1 MHTTLKVKNGTYSD
15 MQYLYKQRDPAGDVI
30 VYKALFTLRDGYR
43 EMRYVSVQND
53 TVVAW
58 NT

>member
-1 MHTTLKVKNGTYSD
+1 MLTKLKVKNGTYTD

>member
-1 MHTTLKVKNGTYSD
+1 MLTTLRVKNGVYSD
-15 MQYLYKQRDPAGDVI
+15 MQYLYKQHESAGDVV
-30 VYKALFTLRDGYR
+30 VYKALFKMRDGYR